1 MAMLNLKKC
10 FPWPF
15 FFFLALRDLHSLPL
29 SPFTL
34 PFFDPS
40 SLLFSP
46 FFPQS
51 IINTTGK
58 ESHVLMLSSSH
69 LIDSAR
75 VNVQRQPQSGVW
87 SPSEGSE
94 FRTPPPPDRCLT
106 TF

>member
-10 FPWPF
+10 FPWPFFF

-51 IINTTGK
+51 IINATGK

-75 VNVQRQPQSGVW
+75 VNVQRQSWP
-87 SPSEGSE
+87 
-94 FRTPPPPDRCLT
+94 
-106 TF
+106 